1 MHNCRQN
8 TPLSSTKLS
17 YICRDQSIYMSI
29 WLLIGIAILV
39 LVTLISVLKL
49 QPFIS
54 FLVVSL
60 GLGMAGS
67 LSTEQTIA
75 AMQKG
80 IGGTLGSIIPIIIL
94 GAMMGKMVAKSK
106 ATFVLSEYFVGLFGP
121 KNLPI
126 AFMLIGFI
134 VGLPLFFSVAFLL
147 LAPLVLSTAER
158 YNLPPVYLGIPMLAS
173 LSITQGF
180 LPPHPAP
187 YYLVTHLPG
196 AEMGATLGYGILI
209 SIPAMLASGW
219 LFGKTLKNI
228 PASPMSF
235 VEADESGQNPSV
247 GISLSI
253 LLLPVALIA
262 IKSFVHLPLF
272 DLLGEPLVALLIS
285 VFVSVYFLGIRRG
298 IAWTEISGWLVD
310 SIKEISPLMLTFGGA
325 GAFKEILQEM
335 HVGDALHS
343 LTQDSSLNPLIIAWG
358 IAAVLRIVTGSSTV
372 SGITTA
378 GLILPLLA
386 SSGTNPT
393 LLALSIG
400 AGSMVLSHV
409 NDAGFWLYKE
419 YFGVSIKNSLRSW
432 TIMET
437 ILAVVGLLGVLG
449 LELVL

>member
-1 MHNCRQN
+1 LELW
-8 TPLSSTKLS
+8 PAFSKLT
-17 YICRDQSIYMSI
+17 IQAFPKYMPI

-39 LVTLISVLKL
+39 LVTLISVMKL

-54 FLVVSL
+54 FLFVSL
-60 GLGMAGS
+60 GLGIAGS
-67 LSTEQTIA
+67 LSPEQTIS

-80 IGGTLGSIIPIIIL
+80 IGGTLGAIIPIIIL

-106 ATFVLSEYFVGLFGP
+106 ATFVLSEYFVQLFGP
-121 KNLPI
+121 KNLPV

-235 VEADESGQNPSV
+235 VEADEAGQNPSV
-247 GISLSI
+247 ATSLSI
-253 LLLPVALIA
+253 LLLPVVLIA

-272 DLLGEPLVALLIS
+272 DLLGEPMVALLIS
-285 VFVSVYFLGIRRG
+285 VFVSVYFLGIKRG
-298 IAWTEISGWLVD
+298 ITWTEISGWLLD
-310 SIKEISPLMLTFGGA
+310 SMKEISPLMLTFGGA

-335 HVGDALHS
+335 HVGDALHE
-343 LTQDSSLNPLIIAWG
+343 LTQGAELNPLIIAWG

-386 SSGTNPT
+386 SSGTNPN

-449 LELVL
+449 LELIL

>member
-1 MHNCRQN
+1 
-8 TPLSSTKLS
+8 
-17 YICRDQSIYMSI
+17 MSI
-29 WLLIGIAILV
+29 WLLICAAIFV
-39 LVTLISVLKL
+39 LVTLISVMKL
-49 QPFIS
+49 QPFIA

-60 GLGMAGS
+60 GLGMAAS
-67 LSTEQTIA
+67 LTTEQTVA

-94 GAMMGKMVAKSK
+94 GSMLGKMVAKSR
-106 ATFVLSEYFVGLFGP
+106 ATFVLSEYFVQLFGP

-134 VGLPLFFSVAFLL
+134 VGLPFFSVAFLL
-147 LAPLVLSTAER
+147 LTPLVLSTAER

-196 AEMGATLGYGILI
+196 AEMGTTLGYGILI

-228 PASPMSF
+228 PATPMSF
-235 VEADESGQNPSV
+235 VESDESGNNPSV

-262 IKSFVHLPLF
+262 IKSFVHLPGI
-272 DLLGEPLVALLIS
+272 DLIGEPMVALLIS
-285 VFVSVYFLGIRRG
+285 VFVGVYFLGLRRG
-298 IAWTEISGWLVD
+298 ISWPEISSWLVD
-310 SIKEISPLMLTFGGA
+310 SIKDVAPLMLTFGGA

-335 HVGDALHS
+335 HVGDAMHEM
-343 LTQDSSLNPLIIAWG
+343 TQGSAVNPLIIAWG

-386 SSGTNPT
+386 SSGVNPN
-393 LLALSIG
+393 LLAISIG

>member
-1 MHNCRQN
+1 LELW
-8 TPLSSTKLS
+8 PAFSKLA
-17 YICRDQSIYMSI
+17 IQAFPKYMPI

-39 LVTLISVLKL
+39 LVTLISVMKL

-54 FLVVSL
+54 FLFVSL
-60 GLGMAGS
+60 GLGIAGS
-67 LSTEQTIA
+67 LSPEQTIS

-80 IGGTLGSIIPIIIL
+80 IGGTLGAIIPIIIL

-106 ATFVLSEYFVGLFGP
+106 ATFVLSEYFVQLFGP
-121 KNLPI
+121 KNLPV

-235 VEADESGQNPSV
+235 VEADEAGQNPSV
-247 GISLSI
+247 ATSLSI
-253 LLLPVALIA
+253 LLLPVVLIA

-272 DLLGEPLVALLIS
+272 DLLGEPMVALLIS
-285 VFVSVYFLGIRRG
+285 VFVSVYFLGIKRG
-298 IAWTEISGWLVD
+298 ITWTEISGWLLD
-310 SIKEISPLMLTFGGA
+310 SMKEISPLMLTFGGA

-335 HVGDALHS
+335 HVGDALHE
-343 LTQDSSLNPLIIAWG
+343 LTQGAELNPLIIAWG

-386 SSGTNPT
+386 SSGTNPN

-419 YFGVSIKNSLRSW
+419 YFGVSIKKSLRSW

-449 LELVL
+449 LELIL

>member
-1 MHNCRQN
+1 
-8 TPLSSTKLS
+8 
-17 YICRDQSIYMSI
+17 
-29 WLLIGIAILV
+29 
-39 LVTLISVLKL
+39 
-49 QPFIS
+49 
-54 FLVVSL
+54 
-60 GLGMAGS
+60 MAAS
-67 LSTEQTIA
+67 LSPEQTIA
-75 AMQKG
+75 AIQKG
-80 IGGTLGSIIPIIIL
+80 IGGTLGSIIPIIIV
-94 GAMMGKMVAKSK
+94 GAMLGKMVAKSK
-106 ATFVLSEYFVGLFGP
+106 ATFVLSDFFVKLFGP

-126 AFMLIGFI
+126 AFMIIGFI

-158 YNLPPVYLGIPMLAS
+158 YKIPPVYLGIPMLAS

-196 AEMGATLGYGILI
+196 ADMGETLGYGVLI

-228 PASPMSF
+228 PAYPLSF
-235 VEADESGQNPSV
+235 VEVDEAGENPSV
-247 GISLSI
+247 AMSLFI

-272 DLLGEPLVALLIS
+272 DLLGEPMVALLIS

-298 IAWTEISGWLVD
+298 ITWPEISGWLVE
-310 SIKEISPLMLTFGGA
+310 SIKEVSPLMLTFGGA

-335 HVGDALHS
+335 HVGDALQE
-343 LTQDSSLNPLIIAWG
+343 LTHGLAINPLIIAWC
-358 IAAVLRIVTGSSTV
+358 IAAVLRVVTGSSTV

-378 GLILPLLA
+378 GLILPFLA
-386 SSGTNPT
+386 SSSTNPN